1 MHADHEKE
9 DGVSLLA
16 TLYTGTG
23 GRVHEELTEPH
34 CRLRRWANGLRPSVK
49 LTSLPTELEDT
60 ALPTGCIFLYL
71 FLTDKVT
78 VTKLQSACPHT
89 TTLDLCQLNEKTSP
103 EGIQLVEGLW
113 MLRRIIFISFH
124 RTHP

>member
-1 MHADHEKE
+1 MVAHVHADHEKE

-71 FLTDKVT
+71 FFADKVT
-78 VTKLQSACPHT
+78 ATELQSACPHT
-89 TTLDLCQLNEKTSP
+89 TTLAYASCTRK
-103 EGIQLVEGLW
+103 LV
-113 MLRRIIFISFH
+113 LREYSFS
-124 RTHP
+124 